1 MEPMR
6 FPPAPVRAPGAL
18 IVNTAIRH
26 KDETEDRGEEPNPI
40 VDFMA
45 RLPRR
50 LGYNLG
56 P

>member
-1 MEPMR
+1 MR
-6 FPPAPVRAPGAL
+6 
-18 IVNTAIRH
+18 
-26 KDETEDRGEEPNPI
+26 KDDVDDDYRRPNPL
-40 VDFMA
+40 VDLLA